1 MIALTTEFLKTDT
14 QTAFNVLL
22 SASLN
27 CHVDFRCTFNS
38 GSPFPVLRCIL
49 PVPRSPFSFSCFLFP
64 VFCFLF
70 PVSCFLFRVLCFVF
84 CVLCFVFCFFV
95 FCVLCFLFCVLCF
108 VFCVF
113 VFCVLCFEFFLSS
126 FLSCYLFPVPCF
138 LSPVPRSWYNIT
150 R

>member
-1 MIALTTEFLKTDT
+1 MMIALTTEFLKTGT

-70 PVSCFLFRVLCFVF
+70 PVSCFLFPVSCFVF
-84 CVLCFVFCFFV
+84 CVLCFVFC
-95 FCVLCFLFCVLCF
+95 VLC
-108 VFCVF
+108 F

>member
-1 MIALTTEFLKTDT
+1 MIALTTEFLKTGT

-27 CHVDFRCTFNS
+27 CYVDFRCTFNS

-70 PVSCFLFRVLCFVF
+70 PVLCFVFCVLCFVF
-84 CVLCFVFCFFV
+84 CVLCFVFCVLNFFFPV
-95 FCVLCFLFCVLCF
+95 
-108 VFCVF
+108 
-113 VFCVLCFEFFLSS
+113 
-126 FLSCYLFPVPCF
+126 SCPVTCSLFPVSF
-138 LSPVPRSWYNIT
+138 HLFPVLGII
-150 R
+150 

>member
-1 MIALTTEFLKTDT
+1 MMIALTTEFLKTGT

-27 CHVDFRCTFNS
+27 CHVDFRCTFDS

-70 PVSCFLFRVLCFVF
+70 PVLCFVF
-84 CVLCFVFCFFV
+84 CVLCSTFS
-95 FCVLCFLFCVLCF
+95 VLCF

-113 VFCVLCFEFFLSS
+113 S
-126 FLSCYLFPVPCF
+126 FQFPILLPVPCSLFPVLCF
-138 LSPVPRSWYNIT
+138 LSPVPRSW
-150 R
+150 